1 MISGN
6 ENEAE
11 NKKIDHKDTTEIDLE
26 LGMNKNMINIY
37 MKKLSNT
44 EAELR
49 KALLIKKNVNIS
61 NQQKVSFALLELSS
75 AWIPNRYF
83 FIPGEF
89 TYGK

>member
-44 EAELR
+44 EAELK
-49 KALLIKKNVNIS
+49 KALLIYIYIYIS
-61 NQQKVSFALLELSS
+61 IFIIRELVVMLYFQIEFIKRFLSS
-75 AWIPNRYF
+75 FPQQ
-83 FIPGEF
+83 
-89 TYGK
+89 

>member
-26 LGMNKNMINIY
+26 LGMNKNMINTY

-44 EAELR
+44 EAELK
-49 KALLIKKNVNIS
+49 KALLIYIY
-61 NQQKVSFALLELSS
+61 
-75 AWIPNRYF
+75 IY
-83 FIPGEF
+83 
-89 TYGK
+89 TYLHVLYGS

>member
-44 EAELR
+44 EAELK
-49 KALLIKKNVNIS
+49 KALLIYIYIS
-61 NQQKVSFALLELSS
+61 ICIIRELVVMLHFQIEFIKRFLSS
-75 AWIPNRYF
+75 FPQQ
-83 FIPGEF
+83 
-89 TYGK
+89 

>member
-11 NKKIDHKDTTEIDLE
+11 NKKIDPKDTTEIDLE

-44 EAELR
+44 EAELK
-49 KALLIKKNVNIS
+49 KALLIYIYIYIS
-61 NQQKVSFALLELSS
+61 TCIIRELVVMLHFQIEFIKRFLSS
-75 AWIPNRYF
+75 FPQQ
-83 FIPGEF
+83 
-89 TYGK
+89 